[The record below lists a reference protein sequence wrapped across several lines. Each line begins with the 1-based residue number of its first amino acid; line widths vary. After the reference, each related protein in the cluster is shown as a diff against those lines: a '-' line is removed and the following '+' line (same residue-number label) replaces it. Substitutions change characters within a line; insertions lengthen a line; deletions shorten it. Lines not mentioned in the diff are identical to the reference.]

1 MKWLAVVVAMIAAQ
15 VNAIEVVATG
25 YGNTPEAA
33 LTHAKTAAI
42 EQVAGTFLTGRTSV
56 SGGNYQEKI
65 DQYHGGLISR
75 YEVLS
80 IDSADGLVST
90 RIRADVDT
98 AKVNTVLVENSTAI
112 SERAAEQLSNARDDY
127 LEAEQI
133 IKALDDPAQ
142 AFAVQTARVSY
153 VNRGRVTDVQI
164 EGQIVLT
171 PKWYDDMKTVAK
183 QMGRKIDLGSA
194 WADALWAISALSAIA
209 NPMLPGSIGHAARA
223 AEKKDQTGAE
233 YAACFG
239 GSPGSDVD
247 ECFDIRYPLERV
259 TRPSL
264 LRMNIVL
271 EKEEQD
277 AVIASFPVNVTNRVI
292 VEFTQGSH
300 FYFSKSAKERRFDSP
315 GVFLYAQSIM
325 PFQYTLTLPVEQLME
340 SRSFRIALAQR

>member
-1 MKWLAVVVAMIAAQ
+1 MKRLLIALLVIAGH
-15 VNAIEVVATG
+15 AEATEVIATG

-80 IDSADGLVST
+80 IDAADGLVST

-98 AKVNTVLVENSTAI
+98 AKVNTVIVENSTAI
-112 SERAAEQLSNARDDY
+112 SERTAEQLGKARDDY
-127 LEAEQI
+127 LEAGQI
-133 IKALDDPAQ
+133 IKALDDPGQ
-142 AFAVQTARVSY
+142 AFAVQTGRVSY
-153 VNRGRVTDVQI
+153 VNRGRVTDVKI

-223 AEKKDQTGAE
+223 AEKKDQTGTE
-233 YAACFG
+233 YATCFG

-247 ECFDIRYPLERV
+247 ECFDMRYPLERV

-264 LRMNIVL
+264 LRLNIVL

-292 VEFTQGSH
+292 VEFAQGSH

-315 GVFLYAQSIM
+315 GVLLYAQSIM
-325 PFQYTLTLPVEQLME
+325 PFKYTLTLPVEQLTE
-340 SRSFRIALAQR
+340 SRSFRITLAQR